1 MASNDVLTM
10 STMQGSRLKLEIK
23 GPPFKA
29 VIRNVSPPIFS
40 SYGTFERILRFGSAG
55 PVILGRISVLHV
67 LIRHEERG
75 KNTHKEVLTPLKV
88 LGNEMLS
95 SAGGFERRPDLAKHG
110 STAI

>member
-1 MASNDVLTM
+1 MASNDVLSI
-10 STMQGSRLKLEIK
+10 STMQGSRLKLEIN

-29 VIRNVSPPIFS
+29 VIRNVSQPSFS
-40 SYGTFERILRFGSAG
+40 SYGTFARILRLGSAR

-67 LIRHEERG
+67 LIRHEEWG
-75 KNTHKEVLTPLKV
+75 NSTHKEVLTPLKV

-95 SAGGFERRPDLAKHG
+95 SVGGLERRSDLAKQG

>member
-1 MASNDVLTM
+1 MASNDVLSI
-10 STMQGSRLKLEIK
+10 STMQGSRSKLEIK
-23 GPPFKA
+23 GPTFKE

-40 SYGTFERILRFGSAG
+40 SYGTFERILRVGSAI
-55 PVILGRISVLHV
+55 PVILGRISVPNV

-75 KNTHKEVLTPLKV
+75 NITHKEVLTPLKV

-95 SAGGFERRPDLAKHG
+95 SAGGFDRRPDLAKQG